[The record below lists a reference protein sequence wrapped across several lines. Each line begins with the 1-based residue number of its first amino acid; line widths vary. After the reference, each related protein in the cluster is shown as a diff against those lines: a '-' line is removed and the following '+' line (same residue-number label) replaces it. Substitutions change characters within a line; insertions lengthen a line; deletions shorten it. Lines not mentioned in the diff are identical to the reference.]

1 MLVAWLL
8 TIVLW
13 LTWTPTGAGGPE
25 LQLSFPTG
33 PAVILGNLLLFAP
46 IAFVLAA
53 TRAPDY
59 DSRPGHRR
67 LILETVGVVGFL
79 SLIVEVGQLLV
90 GGRSTSPVD
99 VLMNT
104 AGGTFAAWCALQ
116 LVRRGM
122 SPPALSAGAG
132 MVVFAGVIIFLS
144 ATGFS
149 FSRMIRLDSWRA
161 EYQVVAGDEAGGGR
175 PYAGVVSEA
184 RVCAGRQ
191 EPTVCVE
198 PGAERAQRAVIAGL
212 ARRTQRVVL
221 SAVVTSSEPQGFR
234 ARIVTFS
241 LDPYHRNATLT
252 QDGRS
257 LIVRFRTPL
266 TDPNGTSLEIE
277 LPNAVREGSPTRVT
291 ASYEPGRIQIA
302 ASDDTDRRHG
312 RLSWGLLTSWWLGGG
327 AMRVTDNVIARFPM
341 LPAGM
346 AAASFGVPIG
356 IAAAR
361 LRNVRRWLP
370 LVVAGLAPPA
380 LLIALVAGLAIP
392 FSPIEA
398 ILCAGFGLLGALF
411 QRLSDRSDRSSIA
424 APVLEN

>member
-1 MLVAWLL
+1 VLLAWLL

-13 LTWTPTGAGGPE
+13 LTWTPTGASGPE
-25 LQLSFPTG
+25 LHLGLPRGFG
-33 PAVILGNLLLFAP
+33 VILGNVLLFAP

-53 TRAPDY
+53 TRPPRHEG
-59 DSRPGHRR
+59 RPGQRR
-67 LILETVGVVGFL
+67 MILETAGVIGLL
-79 SLIVEVGQLLV
+79 SLTVEVGQLLV

-104 AGGTFAAWCALQ
+104 AGGAFAAWCALQ
-116 LVRRGM
+116 LVRRGA
-122 SPPALSAGAG
+122 SPPALAAGAG
-132 MVVFAGVIIFLS
+132 VVVFAGVVIFLS

-149 FSRMIRLDSWRA
+149 FSRMIRLDSWRG

-191 EPTVCVE
+191 GATVCVE
-198 PGAERAQRAVIAGL
+198 PGAEQAQRAAIAGL

-221 SAVVTSSEPQGFR
+221 SAVVTSAEPQGFR

-277 LPNAVREGSPTRVT
+277 LPNAVHEGSPTRVM
-291 ASYEPGRIQIA
+291 ASYEPGRIRIA
-302 ASDDTDRRHG
+302 ASAGADHRHG
-312 RLSWGLLTSWWLGGG
+312 QLTWGLLTSWWLGGG
-327 AMRVTDNVIARFPM
+327 AMRVTDNVVARFPV

-361 LRNVRRWLP
+361 LRHVRRWLHM
-370 LVVAGLAPPA
+370 VVAGFGPPA
-380 LLIALVAGLAIP
+380 LLLALVAGLAMP
-392 FSPIEA
+392 FSPVEA
-398 ILCAGFGLLGALF
+398 SLCAGFGLLGALL
-411 QRLSDRSDRSSIA
+411 QRLSDRASVAVNVHER
-424 APVLEN
+424 